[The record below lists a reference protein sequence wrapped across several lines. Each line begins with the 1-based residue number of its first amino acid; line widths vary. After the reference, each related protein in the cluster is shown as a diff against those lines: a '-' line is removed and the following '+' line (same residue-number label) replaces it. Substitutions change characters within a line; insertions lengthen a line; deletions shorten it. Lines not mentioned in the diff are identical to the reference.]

1 MLSTTRP
8 SIIYFLAAFAAGC
21 IMAVMTH
28 LNAVVALYGSPMYAS
43 WAGHGCGTIAAVLIL
58 VLLYF
63 RKSGKGEN
71 TPKTEKIRVPWWG
84 YLGGVSGAATVVAA
98 SLAVNSPLA
107 LSGAIALGL
116 GGQVLFSLAA
126 DQWGF
131 FGLPA
136 RRLDL
141 RDLMAVIFIL
151 AGSILVIMSG
161 GAQA

>member
-1 MLSTTRP
+1 MTASQRP
-8 SIIYFLAAFAAGC
+8 ALIYFLAAFAAGC

-28 LNAVVALYGSPMYAS
+28 LNAVVAFYGSPMYAS
-43 WAGHGCGTIAAVLIL
+43 WAGHGCGTVAAVLIL
-58 VLLYF
+58 VFLHF
-63 RKSGKGEN
+63 RRSESEKK
-71 TPKTEKIRVPWWG
+71 TPQSEKIRVPWWA
-84 YLGGVSGAATVVAA
+84 YLGGVSGAATVVTA

-116 GGQVLFSLAA
+116 GGQVLFSMAA
-126 DQWGF
+126 DQWGL

-151 AGSILVIMSG
+151 AGSVLVIMSG

>member
-1 MLSTTRP
+1 MPSTLRP
-8 SIIYFLAAFAAGC
+8 SLIYFLAAFAAGC

-43 WAGHGCGTIAAVLIL
+43 WAGHGCGTIAAVAIL
-58 VLLYF
+58 VFLHF
-63 RKSGKGEN
+63 RKSGAEESD
-71 TPKTEKIRVPWWG
+71 PKVEKIRVPWWG

-126 DQWGF
+126 DQWGL

-141 RDLMAVIFIL
+141 RDLAAVVFIL

>member
-1 MLSTTRP
+1 
-8 SIIYFLAAFAAGC
+8 
-21 IMAVMTH
+21 MT
-28 LNAVVALYGSPMYAS
+28 
-43 WAGHGCGTIAAVLIL
+43 
-58 VLLYF
+58 
-63 RKSGKGEN
+63 
-71 TPKTEKIRVPWWG
+71 
-84 YLGGVSGAATVVAA
+84 A

-141 RDLMAVIFIL
+141 RDLMAVLFIL
-151 AGSILVIMSG
+151 AGSVLVIISG

>member
-1 MLSTTRP
+1 
-8 SIIYFLAAFAAGC
+8 
-21 IMAVMTH
+21 MAVMTH

-43 WAGHGCGTIAAVLIL
+43 WAGHGCGTVAAVLIL
-58 VLLYF
+58 VFLYF
-63 RKSGKGEN
+63 RRSESEKNMPKS
-71 TPKTEKIRVPWWG
+71 EKIRVPWWA
-84 YLGGVSGAATVVAA
+84 YLGGVSGAATVVTA

-116 GGQVLFSLAA
+116 GGQVLFSMAA
-126 DQWGF
+126 DQWGL

-141 RDLMAVIFIL
+141 RDLMAVVFIL
-151 AGSILVIMSG
+151 AGSVLVIMSG

>member
-1 MLSTTRP
+1 MPSVARP
-8 SIIYFLAAFAAGC
+8 SLIYFLAAFAAGC

-28 LNAVVALYGSPMYAS
+28 LNATVALYGSPMYAS
-43 WAGHGCGTIAAVLIL
+43 WAGHGCGTVAAIAIL
-58 VLLYF
+58 VFLRF
-63 RKSGKGEN
+63 RRRESEEN
-71 TPKTEKIRVPWWG
+71 TPKAEKISVPWWG

-126 DQWGF
+126 DQWGL

-141 RDLMAVIFIL
+141 RDLSAVIFIL
-151 AGSILVIMSG
+151 AGSVLVIMSG